1 MYINRAIKQQVLELK
16 KGFPVVVIT
25 GPRQSGKTTFLQ
37 HNFPKNKYFNL
48 EDPIT
53 LQIIKDDPV
62 TFFRDNPKDIIIDE
76 VQRFPE
82 LLSHIQVLV
91 DKRQEMGSIL
101 LSGSQNLLLSEKVS
115 QTLAGRAAYQTV
127 LPLSFDELAK
137 SKFLIKNR
145 FNQILKGGYPSIYTR
160 DVSPKTYFKQYIAT
174 YTERDIRQIRNVSEL
189 SQFQKFMIL
198 LAGRVGQLL
207 NVSSLATDA
216 GISPNT
222 AEDWIS
228 ILEASYVVYRLQPYF
243 KNVGKR
249 LIKSPKLY
257 FYDTG
262 LLTTLL
268 NIHDKKILQSHYLI
282 GNIFENFIVSEFVKE
297 INNNEISAQL
307 YFFRDNHGNEVDLII
322 DSGSTQLPVEIKS
335 SASYSPEFSKG
346 LNYWNEI
353 VKENTGYVIYGGSE
367 KITIKDKIILP
378 WTDFA
383 KVFKNIT
390 NK

>member
-1 MYINRAIKQQVLELK
+1 MYINRVIKEQVLELK

-62 TFFRDNPKDIIIDE
+62 TFFKDNPKNIIIDE

-127 LPLSFDELAK
+127 LPLSFAELEK
-137 SKFLIKNR
+137 DKLLGKNR
-145 FNQILKGGYPSIYTR
+145 FGQILKGGYPSIYTR
-160 DVSPKTYFKQYIAT
+160 DVSSKTYFKQYIAT

-228 ILEASYVVYRLQPYF
+228 ILETSYAVYRLQPYF

-262 LLTTLL
+262 LLATLL
-268 NIHDKKILQSHYLI
+268 NIHDKETLQAHYLI

-322 DSGSTQLPVEIKS
+322 DSGDSQIPVEIKS
-335 SASYSPEFSKG
+335 SASYSSEFSKG
-346 LNYWNEI
+346 LNYWNEM
-353 VKENTGYVIYGGSE
+353 VNGKSGYVIYGGSE
-367 KITIKDKIILP
+367 KITIKDKSVLP

-383 KVFKNIT
+383 KVLKPL
-390 NK
+390 KS

>member
-1 MYINRAIKQQVLELK
+1 MYIDRSIKQQVLELK

-25 GPRQSGKTTFLQ
+25 GPRQAGKTTFLQ

-53 LQIIKDDPV
+53 LQIIKDDPT
-62 TFFRDNPKDIIIDE
+62 TFFQDNPSNIIIDE

-91 DKRQEMGSIL
+91 DQRQEMGSIF

-127 LPLSFDELAK
+127 LPFSLEELKNAD
-137 SKFLIKNR
+137 LLGKNR
-145 FNQILKGGYPSIYTR
+145 FNQILKGGYPSIYVR
-160 DVSPKTYFKQYIAT
+160 DISPNTYFKQYIAT
-174 YTERDIRQIRNVSEL
+174 YTERDVRQIRNVSEL

-198 LAGRVGQLL
+198 LAGRVGQIL
-207 NVSSLATDA
+207 NVSSLASDV

-268 NIHDKKILQSHYLI
+268 KIHDKESLQSHYLI
-282 GNIFENFIVSEFVKE
+282 GNIFENFAVSEFVKA
-297 INNNEISAQL
+297 INNSEISAQL
-307 YFFRDNHGNEVDLII
+307 YYYRDNHGNEVDLIVDRGDHQI
-322 DSGSTQLPVEIKS
+322 PIEIKL
-335 SASYSPEFSKG
+335 SASYSSDFFKG
-346 LNYWNEI
+346 ITYWNEI
-353 VKENTGYVIYGGSE
+353 VKGNRGYVVYGGKE
-367 KITIKDKIILP
+367 KIMVKDQIILP
-378 WTDFA
+378 WNNLA
-383 KVFKNIT
+383 QILG
-390 NK
+390 

>member
-25 GPRQSGKTTFLQ
+25 GPRQAGKTTFLQ

-53 LQIIKDDPV
+53 LQIIKEDPV

-127 LPLSFDELAK
+127 LPLSFSELEKAK
-137 SKFLIKNR
+137 LLGKNR
-145 FNQILKGGYPSIYTR
+145 FSQILKGGYPSIYTR

-174 YTERDIRQIRNVSEL
+174 YAERDIRQIRNISEL

-207 NVSSLATDA
+207 NVSSLATDT

-228 ILEASYVVYRLQPYF
+228 ILEASYVVYRLQPFF

-268 NIHDKKILQSHYLI
+268 NIHDKEMLQSHYLI
-282 GNIFENFIVSEFVKE
+282 GNIFENFIVSEFVKGT
-297 INNNEISAQL
+297 NNNQVSAQL
-307 YFFRDNHGNEVDLII
+307 YFFRDSHGNEVDLII
-322 DSGSTQLPVEIKS
+322 DIGDSQIPVEIKS
-335 SASYSPEFSKG
+335 SATYNSEFAKG
-346 LNYWNEI
+346 LNNWNEM
-353 VKENTGYVIYGGSE
+353 VKGKTGYVIYGGSE
-367 KITIKDKIILP
+367 IITIMNTVVLP
-378 WTDFA
+378 WTDLG
-383 KVFKNIT
+383 KVLKS
-390 NK
+390 